1 MASAPEPA
9 AAHSKC
15 AMPNGVPYW
24 LVPPISIIG
33 LLTWP
38 TKASSTKPRADE
50 AARQKPLEHAIGRK
64 QQRP

>member
-24 LVPPISIIG
+24 LSPPISIIG

-38 TKASSTKPRADE
+38 TKASSTKPRAM
-50 AARQKPLEHAIGRK
+50 KPRDSS
-64 QQRP
+64 RWNTP